1 MRKLLIGM
9 LLFGLGLGGAV
20 LVTSPGAGART
31 LDGTLTGGVSAGNPS
46 ASLITL
52 SASSVAA
59 GTYTFDITDSAPTHD
74 FELLNPSGVSVDN
87 TGNSDAAMEGSF
99 TWTVTLTPGTWHYR
113 CHFHTG
119 SMTKTLTV
127 TGGTTSTST
136 TTMTTSTTTQTTTT
150 GTTATTATTATTGTT
165 ATTATTDTGTTDTT
179 TTDTTTTDTTPTT
192 TDTTPTTTT
201 APTTTSGGGGGGLHV
216 RIVSVHATSKLVKVT
231 AASNQL
237 TRVTAVLLHKGK
249 KVASAAADGKKVKLS
264 LKPRQALA
272 PGSYTLK
279 VKVACCGTSATA
291 TKTIKIP

>member
-1 MRKLLIGM
+1 M

-165 ATTATTDTGTTDTT
+165 
-179 TTDTTTTDTTPTT
+179 TTTDTTPTT